1 MGRTRNHGHY
11 VCSTWGNNHFKTFD
25 GDIYQFP
32 GICEYN
38 FASDCQES
46 YKEFSVH
53 IQRALNSN
61 NHPEIQYILIT
72 IKDFTVYLRPK
83 LAVVDGRIVKTPY
96 YSSGV
101 LIESND
107 IYTKVYAKL
116 GLILIWNQE
125 DALMVELDS
134 KFNNHTCGLCGDYN
148 GVPIYNEFINGGASY
163 NSITYGNL
171 QKISKPNTKCEDP
184 DETRALPSCN
194 GHRNECERLLTSSA
208 FADCRLRLN
217 LEMYIQACMQDKC
230 ACNGNEDSFC
240 LCSTISEYS
249 RQCSHVGGRPG
260 EWRTQYFCPKT
271 CPDTMIYRES
281 SSPCMDTCSHLEI
294 SSLCEEHYMDG
305 CFCPEGTVYDDIT
318 EKGCI
323 RASQCHC
330 KLHGKEYSPGE
341 SITNECEECTCDSGR
356 WMCKDLPC
364 PGTCSVE
371 GGSHITTFDGKKYTF
386 HGDCYY
392 VLAKGTVN
400 DSHALL
406 AELSPCGSTDR
417 QTCLKTVVLLVDHK
431 KNVVVFRSDGSVLLN
446 EMTVN
451 VPHVSASFSVFKPS
465 SYYLVAQTSFGLQ
478 LQIQLFPVMQLFVT
492 VDQSVQ
498 GKLQGLCGNFNG
510 MEGDDFKTTS
520 GLVEATGSAFAN
532 TWKAQSTCIDQ
543 VEKLEDPC
551 SLSTESANYAE
562 HWCSLLKN
570 SEGPFARCHLIID
583 PSEYYKKCKYDTCLC
598 EDNEECLCAALS
610 SYSRACAFKG
620 IILGGWRKNVC
631 TSEVSACPG
640 NQIFLYNL
648 TMCHQT
654 CRSLADGEKHCLQ
667 DFPPMDG
674 CGCPYNTYLDNQ
686 NTCVPISKCPC
697 YYKGS
702 YLEPGEYVTKDGE
715 RCVCRN
721 AKVQCTSV
729 TIKMKST
736 TECSSSKMYFDCNAS
751 PKWTSQT
758 PLQLSCHTPRTDHF
772 QAECVSGCVC
782 PEGLFDDGKGGC
794 VEEKDCPCIHNNQWY
809 SPGQKIT
816 VDCNTCTCQKGLWSC
831 TEDVCYGTCMIYGSG
846 HYITFDGKFYDFDGS
861 CEYVATQDFCGDK
874 NSSGS
879 FSIITENVPCG
890 TTGVTCSKAI
900 KMFLGKTELKLENK
914 DYKEIQRD
922 IGDDVR
928 YWNRTVGL
936 YLVIEASN
944 GVMLIWDKKTTVFIK
959 LTPDYKGKVCGLC
972 GNFDDKSNND
982 FTTRSGL
989 QETNALKFGNSWKQS
1004 SVCPDITQ
1012 EIKPCDVKP
1021 HRKSWAEKECSI
1033 IRSEVFKI
1041 CHSKVD
1047 PIPFYEAC
1055 VHDACSCD
1063 SGGDCECFCSA
1074 VAAYAQECTKAQA
1087 CVFWR
1092 TPDICPIFC
1101 DYYNP
1106 RNECDWHYEP
1116 CGSNVTTCR
1125 MINNVSTNF
1134 SVPYLEG
1141 CYPRC
1146 PKDKPIYNEE
1156 TKECVP
1162 EDQCWCY
1169 INGTHVPPG
1178 SEIPTE
1184 ENCTKCVC
1192 GPSGSIQC
1200 TPIPG
1205 CPCVI
1210 NGTSYEV
1217 GEIVAQIQD
1226 GNICI
1231 TYVCAENGSIVV
1243 GSTYPCPTSTSPTT
1257 ISTSFPT
1264 STLTTTVI
1272 TTSPPV
1278 TTTPCFGL
1286 ICNWTQWFD
1295 VSKPE
1300 EDGGDYETYDA
1311 IRKEH
1316 GNKICEAPEDI
1327 ECRAKDNPDMS
1338 LEELGQKVECNVTYG
1353 LICKNEEQDATMWQL
1368 CYNYEIRV
1376 NCCEW
1381 SEISCETT
1389 STLSPTPTATSTTT
1403 STTVPITTIVRQSTA
1418 ITTMPIPTP
1427 TITSEF
1433 TPSVTT
1439 PVTSTSP
1446 APPSSTTRTVS
1457 PPPVSTT
1464 APTPT
1469 PSEPPSSTATTTTPP
1484 RSTTSS
1490 TLGTTTMVPGTP
1502 APTPTTASTSMP
1514 TPTYTTTSSP
1524 PDCDCIWTDWIDVSY
1539 PNSSDRNSGDYE
1551 TFENIL
1557 KNDSSWVCAK
1567 AENISCRA
1575 QQFPHI
1581 PIADL
1586 GQKVECSVNTGL
1598 ICNNSDQVIGGII
1611 PMPVCLNYEISVC
1624 CIPNI
1629 PQCITSTTTSTT
1641 TAPPSSTTR
1650 TVSPPPV
1657 STTAPTPTPSE
1668 PPSSTATTTTPPR
1681 STTSSTLGTTTM
1693 VPGTPAPTPTTASTS
1708 MPTPTYTTTSSPP
1721 DCDCIWTDWIDVS
1734 YPNSSD
1740 RNSGDYETFENI
1752 LKNDSS
1758 WVCAKAENISCRAQQ
1773 FPHIPI
1779 ADLGQ
1784 KVECSVNT
1792 GLICNNSDQVIGG
1805 IIPMPVCLNYEISV
1819 CCIPNIPQC
1828 ITSTTTSTTTAPPSS
1843 TTRTVSPPPV
1853 STTAPTPTPS
1863 EPPSSTA
1870 TTTTPP
1876 RSTTSSTLGTTTMVP
1891 GTPAPTPTT
1900 ASTSMP
1906 TPTYTT
1912 TSSPPDC
1919 DCIWTDWIDVSY
1931 PNSSDRN
1938 SGDYET
1944 FENILKND
1952 SSWVCAKA
1960 ENISCRAQ
1968 QFPHIPIADLGQKV
1982 ECSVNTG
1989 LICNNSDQ
1997 VIGGIIPMPVCLN
2010 YEISVCCIPNI
2021 PQCITSTTTSTTTA
2035 PPSSTTRTVSP
2046 PPVSTTAP
2054 TPTPSEPPSSTATT
2068 TTPPRST
2075 TSSTLGTTTMVPGTP
2090 APTPTTASTSM
2101 PTPTY
2106 TTTSSP
2112 PDCDCIWT
2120 DWIDVSYPNSSDRNS
2135 GDYETFENILKN
2147 DSSWVCAKAENISCR
2162 AQQFPH
2168 IPIADLGQKVEC
2180 SVNTGLICNNSDQ
2193 VIGGIIP
2200 MPVCLNYEISVC
2212 CIPNIP
2218 QCITSTTTSTTT
2230 APPSST
2236 TRTVSPPPVSTTA
2249 PTPTPSEPPSSTAT
2263 TTTPPR
2269 STTSST
2275 LGTTTMVPGTPA
2287 PTPTTASTSMPTP
2300 TYTTTSSPPDCDC
2313 IWTDWIDVSYPNSSD
2328 RNSGDYETF
2337 ENILKND
2344 SSWVCAKAENI
2355 SCRAQQFPHI
2365 PIADLGQKVECS
2377 VNTGLICN
2385 NSDQVIGGIIPMPV
2399 CLNYEISVCCIP
2411 NIPQCITSTTT
2422 STTTAPPSST
2432 TRTVSPPPVSTT
2444 APTPTP
2450 SEPPSSTATTT
2461 TPPRS
2466 TTSSTLGTTTMV
2478 PGTPAPTPTTASTS
2492 MPTPT
2497 YTTTSSPP
2505 DCDCIWTDWIDVS
2518 YPNSSDRNSG
2528 DYETFENIL
2537 KNDSSWVCAKAENIS
2552 CRAQQFP
2559 HIPIADLGQKVECS
2573 VNTGLICNNSDQ
2585 VIGGIIPMPVCL
2597 NYEISVCCIPNIP
2610 QCITSTTTS
2619 TTTAPPSSTTRTVSP
2634 PPVSTTAPTPTP
2646 SEPPSST
2653 ATTTTPP
2660 RSTTS
2665 STLGTTT
2672 MVPGTPAPTPTTAS
2686 TSMPT
2691 PTYTTTSSPP
2701 DCDCI
2706 WTDWIDV
2713 SYPNS
2718 SDRNSGDYETFEN
2731 ILKNDSSWVCA
2742 KAENISC
2749 RAQQF
2754 PHIPIADL
2762 GQKVECSVNTG
2773 LICNNSDQVIGGIIP
2788 MPVCLNYEISV
2799 CCIPNIPQCITSTT
2813 TSTTTAPPSSTT
2825 RTVSPPP
2832 VSTTAPT
2839 PTPSEPPSSTATTTT
2854 PPRSTTSSTLGTT
2867 TMVPGTPAPTPTTA
2881 STSMPTPTYTTTSSP
2896 PDCDCIW
2903 TDWIDVSYPNSSDR
2917 NSGDYET
2924 FENIL
2929 KNDSSW
2935 VCAKAENISCRAQQ
2949 FPHIPIADLGQK
2961 VECSVNTGLICNNS
2975 DQVIGGIIPMPVC
2988 LNYEI
2993 SVCCIPNIPQCITS
3007 TTTSTTTAPPSST
3020 TRTVSPPPV
3029 STTAPTPT
3037 PSEPPSSTATT
3048 TTPPRSTTSST
3059 LGTTTMVP
3067 GTPAPTPTTASTSMP
3082 TPTYTTTSSPPDCDC
3097 IWTDWIDVSY
3107 PNSSDR
3113 NSGDYETFENILKN
3127 DSSWVCAK
3135 AENISCRAQQ
3145 FPHIP
3150 IADLGQKVECSV
3162 NTGLICNNSDQ
3173 VIGGIIPMPVC
3184 LNYEISV
3191 CCIPNIPQC
3200 ITSTTTSTTTAPPSS
3215 TTRTVSPPPVST
3227 TAPTP
3232 TPSEPPSSTAT
3243 TTTPPRSTTSST
3255 LGTTTMVPGTPAP
3268 TPTTAT
3274 TFTPPTII
3282 TKTPLP
3288 PSSEAIKGTTPEP
3301 RTPISTTVTPSAT
3314 SQPTTRTTEI
3324 QSIVS
3329 TTGTTIQQSITSVST
3344 SPVTV
3349 STSGVTE
3356 TGSTTKTITSGPTP
3370 SGPTPHSTTTVMET
3384 SSHKTSTTGTGT
3396 PPTGPPSSTTS
3407 TTTSG
3412 PSSPMS
3418 TASTTVSPPPVS
3430 TSPVTVST
3438 SGVTET
3444 GSTTK
3449 TTTSGPTPS
3458 GPTPHSTTTV
3468 METSS
3473 HETSTTGTGTPP
3485 TGLPSSTTST
3495 TTSGPSSPVS
3505 TASTTVSPPPVST
3518 SPVTVSTSGVTETGS
3533 TTKTTTSGPTPSGP
3547 TPHSTTTV
3555 METSSHETSTTGTGT
3570 PPTGPPSS
3578 TTSTTTSGPSSPVS
3592 TASTTVSP
3600 PPVST
3605 SPVTVSTS
3613 GVTETGSTTKT
3624 TTSGPTPHS
3633 TTTVMETSSH
3643 ETSTTGTGTPPT
3655 GPPSSTTST
3664 TTSGPSS
3671 PVSTA
3676 STTVSPP
3683 PVSTSPV
3690 TVSTSGVTETG
3701 STTKTTTSGPTPSGP
3716 TPHSTTTVMETSSHE
3731 TSTTGTGTPPTGPPS
3746 STTSTTTSG
3755 PSSPMS
3761 TASTTVSPPPVSTSP
3776 VTVSTSGVTETGST
3790 TKTTTSGPTPHSTTT
3805 VMETSSHETSTTGT
3819 GTPPTGPPSSTTST
3833 TTSGPSSPVSTAS
3846 TTVSPPPVSTSPV
3859 TVSMSGVTETGST
3872 TKTTT
3877 SGPTPSGPTPHST
3890 TTVMETSSH
3899 ETSTTGTGTPP
3910 TGPPSSTTSTTTSGP
3925 SSPVSTASTTVSPP
3939 PVSTSPV
3946 TVSTSGVTETG
3957 STTISGPTSSGPT
3970 PHSTMTVTE
3979 TGSPMTTTA
3988 THTTPTRSTAITTTM
4003 TSGPSSVESAAITT
4017 VSLPSVSTSIMPV
4030 TTSGTTPTES
4040 FTTTLGTT
4048 SRNFTTIT
4056 ATTTTSTSEFFSPG
4070 STSTSGPTATSSSV
4084 TITGSSTYST
4094 VTPLSASSSTTTPPP
4109 TTPGRNCS
4117 VFPNESYAPGESW
4130 WICDCIKAICI
4141 EDNIIQVVPV
4151 ICNPPPKPTCAN
4163 GLSPVQVIDEDGCCW
4178 HWECDCYCT
4187 GWGDPHYMTF
4197 DGLYYSYQGNCTY
4210 VLVEEIYKKVDNF
4223 GVYIDNY
4230 HCDTRDVVS
4239 CPRTL
4244 IVRHET
4250 QEVRMA
4256 TVKPNTLQV
4265 EVTVNKQAVA
4275 LPYKKFGLSIYESGI
4290 NRVVEI
4296 PELKMNVT
4304 YNGLSFSI
4312 RMPYSLFGNN
4322 THGQCGTCN
4331 NNTADDCMLPNGN
4344 IAENCETM
4352 ADHWQVVDPS
4362 KPQCSPGLIPTKA
4375 PSTTPTQPCKE
4386 SSICE
4391 LLLGSL
4397 FEPCHGFVQP
4407 EKYYAACVFDSCVL
4421 PNLDLECS
4429 SLQTYAATCADQ
4441 SVCIDWR
4448 SHTNGVCSYKCPSD
4462 KEYRAC
4468 GPIKEITCKSS
4479 QQNETSTKQVE
4490 GCFCP
4495 NGTMLYDSGVDVCV
4509 KTCGCVGM
4517 DKIPREFGEKFTVD
4531 CQDCICLEGGNGIV
4545 CEPHECAKQ
4554 NKTSCDGEG
4563 FYEVNEV
4570 NSEDSCCPIVTCK
4583 CNTSLC
4589 TSKAPKCT
4597 LGFEVHSHI
4606 PRGQC
4611 CPVYQCVPKRVCV
4624 HQNAEFLPNSSVFVD
4639 KCQNCFCTN
4648 EVNISTQLNIISC
4661 EHIPCN
4667 TYCEPGY
4674 ERQPVKGECCG
4685 RCVQT
4690 KCVIHTS
4697 DNSDLILS
4705 PGEFKNDPYNN
4716 CTIYSCVNIHNQ
4728 LISSTSEITCPAF
4741 NEESCKPG
4749 TITFLPNGCCRT
4761 CAPLDSPT
4769 PCSVR
4774 QRKDFIVYKGCHS
4787 VDRVVMTECEGTCG
4801 TSSLYS
4807 AEANSMDHSCSCC
4820 RESRTTVRE
4829 VELKCPTGH
4838 SVSHKYIYVESCSCQ
4853 DTECSSSQSSELQ
4866 STEEND
4872 KASTLNRIKRAISL
4886 TAK

>member
-3533 TTKTTTSGPTPSGP
+3533 TTKTTTSGPTP
-3547 TPHSTTTV
+3547 
-3555 METSSHETSTTGTGT
+3555 
-3570 PPTGPPSS
+3570 
-3578 TTSTTTSGPSSPVS
+3578 
-3592 TASTTVSP
+3592 
-3600 PPVST
+3600 
-3605 SPVTVSTS
+3605 
-3613 GVTETGSTTKT
+3613 
-3624 TTSGPTPHS
+3624 
-3633 TTTVMETSSH
+3633 
-3643 ETSTTGTGTPPT
+3643 
-3655 GPPSSTTST
+3655 
-3664 TTSGPSS
+3664 
-3671 PVSTA
+3671 
-3676 STTVSPP
+3676 
-3683 PVSTSPV
+3683 
-3690 TVSTSGVTETG
+3690 
-3701 STTKTTTSGPTPSGP
+3701 
-3716 TPHSTTTVMETSSHE
+3716 HSTTTVMETSSHE

>member
-72 IKDFTVYLRPK
+72 MKDFTVYLRPK

-96 YSSGV
+96 YSSGL

-148 GVPIYNEFINGGASY
+148 GVPIYNEFINGVASY

-171 QKISKPNTKCEDP
+171 QKISRPNTKCEDP
-184 DETRALPSCN
+184 DETQALPSCN
-194 GHRNECERLLTSSA
+194 EHRNECERLLTSSA

-217 LEMYIQACMQDKC
+217 LELYIQACMQDKC

-249 RQCSHVGGRPG
+249 RQCSHAGGRPG

-323 RASQCHC
+323 LASQCHC

-356 WMCKDLPC
+356 WTCKDLPC

-417 QTCLKTVVLLVDHK
+417 QTCLKTVVLLADHK

-532 TWKAQSTCIDQ
+532 TWKAQSTCTDQ

-631 TSEVSACPG
+631 TSEMSACPG

-648 TMCHQT
+648 TMCQQT
-654 CRSLADGEKHCLQ
+654 CRSLAGGEKHCLQ

-686 NTCVPISKCPC
+686 DTCVPISKCPC

-729 TIKMKST
+729 TIKMKNT
-736 TECSSSKMYFDCNAS
+736 TECSSNKMYFDCNAS

-809 SPGQKIT
+809 SPGQKIA
-816 VDCNTCTCQKGLWSC
+816 VDCNTCTCQKGLWTC

-861 CEYVATQDFCGDK
+861 CDYVATQDFCGDK

-1004 SVCPDITQ
+1004 SMCPDITQ

-1146 PKDKPIYNEE
+1146 PKDKPVYNEE

-1231 TYVCAENGSIVV
+1231 TYICAENGSIVV

-1257 ISTSFPT
+1257 VSTSFPT
-1264 STLTTTVI
+1264 STLTTTVV

-1403 STTVPITTIVRQSTA
+1403 STTVPITTTVRQSTA
-1418 ITTMPIPTP
+1418 VTTMPIPTP
-1427 TITSEF
+1427 TITSKF
-1433 TPSVTT
+1433 TSSVTT

-1469 PSEPPSSTATTTTPP
+1469 PSEPPSSTATTTMPP

-1490 TLGTTTMVPGTP
+1490 TLGTTTMVSGTP
-1502 APTPTTASTSMP
+1502 APTPTTATTSMP

-1575 QQFPHI
+1575 EKFPHI

-1668 PPSSTATTTTPPR
+1668 PPSSTATTTMPPR

-1693 VPGTPAPTPTTASTS
+1693 VSGTPAPTPTTATTS

-1758 WVCAKAENISCRAQQ
+1758 WVCAKAENISCRAEK

-1870 TTTTPP
+1870 TTTMPP
-1876 RSTTSSTLGTTTMVP
+1876 RSTTSSTLGTTTMVS

-1900 ASTSMP
+1900 ATTSMP

-1912 TSSPPDC
+1912 TSSPP
-1919 DCIWTDWIDVSY
+1919 
-1931 PNSSDRN
+1931 
-1938 SGDYET
+1938 E
-1944 FENILKND
+1944 
-1952 SSWVCAKA
+1952 
-1960 ENISCRAQ
+1960 
-1968 QFPHIPIADLGQKV
+1968 
-1982 ECSVNTG
+1982 
-1989 LICNNSDQ
+1989 
-1997 VIGGIIPMPVCLN
+1997 
-2010 YEISVCCIPNI
+2010 
-2021 PQCITSTTTSTTTA
+2021 
-2035 PPSSTTRTVSP
+2035 
-2046 PPVSTTAP
+2046 
-2054 TPTPSEPPSSTATT
+2054 
-2068 TTPPRST
+2068 
-2075 TSSTLGTTTMVPGTP
+2075 
-2090 APTPTTASTSM
+2090 
-2101 PTPTY
+2101 
-2106 TTTSSP
+2106 
-2112 PDCDCIWT
+2112 
-2120 DWIDVSYPNSSDRNS
+2120 
-2135 GDYETFENILKN
+2135 
-2147 DSSWVCAKAENISCR
+2147 
-2162 AQQFPH
+2162 
-2168 IPIADLGQKVEC
+2168 
-2180 SVNTGLICNNSDQ
+2180 
-2193 VIGGIIP
+2193 
-2200 MPVCLNYEISVC
+2200 
-2212 CIPNIP
+2212 
-2218 QCITSTTTSTTT
+2218 
-2230 APPSST
+2230 
-2236 TRTVSPPPVSTTA
+2236 
-2249 PTPTPSEPPSSTAT
+2249 
-2263 TTTPPR
+2263 
-2269 STTSST
+2269 
-2275 LGTTTMVPGTPA
+2275 
-2287 PTPTTASTSMPTP
+2287 
-2300 TYTTTSSPPDCDC
+2300 
-2313 IWTDWIDVSYPNSSD
+2313 
-2328 RNSGDYETF
+2328 
-2337 ENILKND
+2337 
-2344 SSWVCAKAENI
+2344 
-2355 SCRAQQFPHI
+2355 
-2365 PIADLGQKVECS
+2365 
-2377 VNTGLICN
+2377 
-2385 NSDQVIGGIIPMPV
+2385 
-2399 CLNYEISVCCIP
+2399 
-2411 NIPQCITSTTT
+2411 
-2422 STTTAPPSST
+2422 
-2432 TRTVSPPPVSTT
+2432 
-2444 APTPTP
+2444 
-2450 SEPPSSTATTT
+2450 
-2461 TPPRS
+2461 
-2466 TTSSTLGTTTMV
+2466 
-2478 PGTPAPTPTTASTS
+2478 
-2492 MPTPT
+2492 
-2497 YTTTSSPP
+2497 
-2505 DCDCIWTDWIDVS
+2505 
-2518 YPNSSDRNSG
+2518 
-2528 DYETFENIL
+2528 
-2537 KNDSSWVCAKAENIS
+2537 
-2552 CRAQQFP
+2552 
-2559 HIPIADLGQKVECS
+2559 
-2573 VNTGLICNNSDQ
+2573 
-2585 VIGGIIPMPVCL
+2585 
-2597 NYEISVCCIPNIP
+2597 
-2610 QCITSTTTS
+2610 
-2619 TTTAPPSSTTRTVSP
+2619 
-2634 PPVSTTAPTPTP
+2634 
-2646 SEPPSST
+2646 
-2653 ATTTTPP
+2653 
-2660 RSTTS
+2660 
-2665 STLGTTT
+2665 
-2672 MVPGTPAPTPTTAS
+2672 
-2686 TSMPT
+2686 
-2691 PTYTTTSSPP
+2691 
-2701 DCDCI
+2701 
-2706 WTDWIDV
+2706 
-2713 SYPNS
+2713 
-2718 SDRNSGDYETFEN
+2718 
-2731 ILKNDSSWVCA
+2731 
-2742 KAENISC
+2742 
-2749 RAQQF
+2749 
-2754 PHIPIADL
+2754 
-2762 GQKVECSVNTG
+2762 
-2773 LICNNSDQVIGGIIP
+2773 
-2788 MPVCLNYEISV
+2788 
-2799 CCIPNIPQCITSTT
+2799 
-2813 TSTTTAPPSSTT
+2813 
-2825 RTVSPPP
+2825 
-2832 VSTTAPT
+2832 
-2839 PTPSEPPSSTATTTT
+2839 
-2854 PPRSTTSSTLGTT
+2854 
-2867 TMVPGTPAPTPTTA
+2867 
-2881 STSMPTPTYTTTSSP
+2881 
-2896 PDCDCIW
+2896 
-2903 TDWIDVSYPNSSDR
+2903 
-2917 NSGDYET
+2917 
-2924 FENIL
+2924 
-2929 KNDSSW
+2929 
-2935 VCAKAENISCRAQQ
+2935 
-2949 FPHIPIADLGQK
+2949 
-2961 VECSVNTGLICNNS
+2961 
-2975 DQVIGGIIPMPVC
+2975 
-2988 LNYEI
+2988 
-2993 SVCCIPNIPQCITS
+2993 
-3007 TTTSTTTAPPSST
+3007 
-3020 TRTVSPPPV
+3020 
-3029 STTAPTPT
+3029 
-3037 PSEPPSSTATT
+3037 
-3048 TTPPRSTTSST
+3048 
-3059 LGTTTMVP
+3059 
-3067 GTPAPTPTTASTSMP
+3067 
-3082 TPTYTTTSSPPDCDC
+3082 
-3097 IWTDWIDVSY
+3097 
-3107 PNSSDR
+3107 
-3113 NSGDYETFENILKN
+3113 
-3127 DSSWVCAK
+3127 
-3135 AENISCRAQQ
+3135 
-3145 FPHIP
+3145 
-3150 IADLGQKVECSV
+3150 
-3162 NTGLICNNSDQ
+3162 
-3173 VIGGIIPMPVC
+3173 
-3184 LNYEISV
+3184 
-3191 CCIPNIPQC
+3191 
-3200 ITSTTTSTTTAPPSS
+3200 
-3215 TTRTVSPPPVST
+3215 
-3227 TAPTP
+3227 
-3232 TPSEPPSSTAT
+3232 
-3243 TTTPPRSTTSST
+3243 
-3255 LGTTTMVPGTPAP
+3255 
-3268 TPTTAT
+3268 
-3274 TFTPPTII
+3274 
-3282 TKTPLP
+3282 
-3288 PSSEAIKGTTPEP
+3288 GTTPESG
-3301 RTPISTTVTPSAT
+3301 TLISTTVTPSAT
-3314 SQPTTRTTEI
+3314 PQPTTRTTEI
-3324 QSIVS
+3324 QSTVS
-3329 TTGTTIQQSITSVST
+3329 TTGTTIQQSKTSVST

-3356 TGSTTKTITSGPTP
+3356 TGPTTKTTT

-3384 SSHKTSTTGTGT
+3384 SSHETSTTGTGSPPT
-3396 PPTGPPSSTTS
+3396 GPPSSTTSTTTSGPSSPMSTASTTVSPPPVSTSPVTVSTSGVTETGPTTKTTTSGPTPHSTTTVMETSSHETSTTGTGSPPTGPPSSTTSTTTSGPSSPMSTASTTVSPPPVSTSPVTVSTSGVTETGPTTKTTTSGPTPHSTTTVMETSSHETSTTGTGSPPTGPPSSTTSTTTSGPSSPMSTASTTVSPPPVSTSPVTVSTSGVTETGPTTKTTTSGPTPHSTTTVMETSSHETSTTGTGSPPTGPPSSTTSTTTSGPSSPMSTASTTVSPPPVSTSPVTVSTSGVTETGPTTKTTTSGPTPHSTTTVMETSSHETSTTGTGSPPTGPPSSTTSTTTSGPSSPMSTASTTVSPPPVSTSPVTVSTSGVTETGPTTKTTTSGPTPHSTTTVMETSSHETSTTGTGSPPTGPPSSTTSTTTSGPSSPMSTASTTVSPPPVSTSPVTVSTSGVTETGPTTKTTTSGPTPHSTTTVMETSSHETSTTGTGSPPTGPPSSTTSTTTSGPSSPMSTASTTVSPPPVSTSPVTVSTSGVTETGPTTKTTTSGPTPHSTTTVMETSSHETSTTGTGSPPTGPPSSTTSTTTSGPSSPMSTASTTVSPPPVSTSPVTVSTSGVTETGPTTKTTTSGPTPHSTTTVMETSSHETSTTGTGSPPTGPPSSTTSTTTSGPSSPMSTASTTVSPPPVSTSPVTVSTSGVTETGPTTKTTTSGPTPHSTTTVMETSSHETSTTGTGSPPTGPPSSTTSTTTSGPSSPMSTASTTVSPPPVSTSPVTVSTSGVTETGPTTKTTTSGPTPHSTTTVMETSSHETSTTGTGSPPTGPPSSTTSTTTSGPSSPMSTASTTVSPPPVSTSPVTVSTSGVTETGPTTKTTTSGPTPHSTTTVMETSSHETSTTGTGSPPTGPPSSTTSTTTSGPSSPMSTASTTVSPPPVSTSPVTVSTSGVTETGPTTKTTTSGPTPHSTTTVMETSSHETSTTGTGSPPTGPPSSTTS

-3444 GSTTK
+3444 GSTA
-3449 TTTSGPTPS
+3449 TSGPTLS
-3458 GPTPHSTTTV
+3458 GPTSHSTTTV
-3468 METSS
+3468 
-3473 HETSTTGTGTPP
+3473 
-3485 TGLPSSTTST
+3485 
-3495 TTSGPSSPVS
+3495 
-3505 TASTTVSPPPVST
+3505 TV
-3518 SPVTVSTSGVTETGS
+3518 TGS
-3533 TTKTTTSGPTPSGP
+3533 TMP
-3547 TPHSTTTV
+3547 
-3555 METSSHETSTTGTGT
+3555 
-3570 PPTGPPSS
+3570 
-3578 TTSTTTSGPSSPVS
+3578 
-3592 TASTTVSP
+3592 
-3600 PPVST
+3600 
-3605 SPVTVSTS
+3605 
-3613 GVTETGSTTKT
+3613 
-3624 TTSGPTPHS
+3624 
-3633 TTTVMETSSH
+3633 
-3643 ETSTTGTGTPPT
+3643 
-3655 GPPSSTTST
+3655 
-3664 TTSGPSS
+3664 
-3671 PVSTA
+3671 
-3676 STTVSPP
+3676 
-3683 PVSTSPV
+3683 
-3690 TVSTSGVTETG
+3690 
-3701 STTKTTTSGPTPSGP
+3701 
-3716 TPHSTTTVMETSSHE
+3716 
-3731 TSTTGTGTPPTGPPS
+3731 
-3746 STTSTTTSG
+3746 
-3755 PSSPMS
+3755 
-3761 TASTTVSPPPVSTSP
+3761 
-3776 VTVSTSGVTETGST
+3776 
-3790 TKTTTSGPTPHSTTT
+3790 
-3805 VMETSSHETSTTGT
+3805 
-3819 GTPPTGPPSSTTST
+3819 
-3833 TTSGPSSPVSTAS
+3833 
-3846 TTVSPPPVSTSPV
+3846 
-3859 TVSMSGVTETGST
+3859 
-3872 TKTTT
+3872 
-3877 SGPTPSGPTPHST
+3877 
-3890 TTVMETSSH
+3890 
-3899 ETSTTGTGTPP
+3899 
-3910 TGPPSSTTSTTTSGP
+3910 
-3925 SSPVSTASTTVSPP
+3925 
-3939 PVSTSPV
+3939 
-3946 TVSTSGVTETG
+3946 
-3957 STTISGPTSSGPT
+3957 
-3970 PHSTMTVTE
+3970 
-3979 TGSPMTTTA
+3979 TTA
-3988 THTTPTRSTAITTTM
+3988 TRTTPTRSTVITTTM
-4003 TSGPSSVESAAITT
+4003 TSGRSSIESTAITT
-4017 VSLPSVSTSIMPV
+4017 LSPPSVSTSIMPV

-4040 FTTTLGTT
+4040 FTTTSGTT

-4056 ATTTTSTSEFFSPG
+4056 ATTTTSSSEYFPPG

-4094 VTPLSASSSTTTPPP
+4094 VTPLSASSSTTSPPP

-4210 VLVEEIYKKVDNF
+4210 VLVEEIHKKVDNF

-4375 PSTTPTQPCKE
+4375 PSTTPRQPCKE

-4509 KTCGCVGM
+4509 KTCGCVGV
-4517 DKIPREFGEKFTVD
+4517 DKIPREFGEKFTID
-4531 CQDCICLEGGNGIV
+4531 CQDCICVEGGNGIV
-4545 CEPHECAKQ
+4545 CEPHECAEQ

-4606 PRGQC
+4606 PSGQC

-4648 EVNISTQLNIISC
+4648 EVNISTQLNIILC

-4674 ERQPVKGECCG
+4674 ESQPVKGECCG

-4697 DNSDLILS
+4697 HNSDLILS

-4774 QRKDFIVYKGCHS
+4774 QRKDFIVYKGCRS

-4872 KASTLNRIKRAISL
+4872 KASILNRIKRAISL

>member
-72 IKDFTVYLRPK
+72 MKDFTVYLRPK

-96 YSSGV
+96 YSSGL

-148 GVPIYNEFINGGASY
+148 GVPIYNEFINGVASY

-171 QKISKPNTKCEDP
+171 QKISRPNTKCEDP
-184 DETRALPSCN
+184 DETQALPSCN
-194 GHRNECERLLTSSA
+194 EHRNECERLLTSSA

-217 LEMYIQACMQDKC
+217 LELYIQACMQDKC

-249 RQCSHVGGRPG
+249 RQCSHAGGRPG

-323 RASQCHC
+323 LASQCHC

-356 WMCKDLPC
+356 WTCKDLPC

-417 QTCLKTVVLLVDHK
+417 QTCLKTVVLLADHK

-532 TWKAQSTCIDQ
+532 TWKAQSTCTDQ

-631 TSEVSACPG
+631 TSEMSACPG

-648 TMCHQT
+648 TMCQQT
-654 CRSLADGEKHCLQ
+654 CRSLAGGEKHCLQ

-686 NTCVPISKCPC
+686 DTCVPISKCPC

-729 TIKMKST
+729 TIKMKNT
-736 TECSSSKMYFDCNAS
+736 TECSSNKMYFDCNAS

-809 SPGQKIT
+809 SPGQKIA
-816 VDCNTCTCQKGLWSC
+816 VDCNTCTCQKGLWTC

-861 CEYVATQDFCGDK
+861 CDYVATQDFCGDK

-1004 SVCPDITQ
+1004 SMCPDITQ

-1146 PKDKPIYNEE
+1146 PKDKPVYNEE

-1231 TYVCAENGSIVV
+1231 TYICAENGSIVV

-1257 ISTSFPT
+1257 VSTSFPT
-1264 STLTTTVI
+1264 STLTTTVV

-1403 STTVPITTIVRQSTA
+1403 STTVPITTTVRQSTA
-1418 ITTMPIPTP
+1418 VTTMPIPTP
-1427 TITSEF
+1427 TITSKF
-1433 TPSVTT
+1433 TSSVTT

-1469 PSEPPSSTATTTTPP
+1469 PSEPPSSTATTTMPP

-1490 TLGTTTMVPGTP
+1490 TLGTTTMVSGTP
-1502 APTPTTASTSMP
+1502 APTPTTATTSMP

-1575 QQFPHI
+1575 EKFPHI

-1668 PPSSTATTTTPPR
+1668 PPSSTATTTMPPR

-1693 VPGTPAPTPTTASTS
+1693 VSGTPAPTPTTATTS

-1758 WVCAKAENISCRAQQ
+1758 WVCAKAENISCRAEK

-1870 TTTTPP
+1870 TTTMPP
-1876 RSTTSSTLGTTTMVP
+1876 RSTTSSTLGTTTMVS

-1900 ASTSMP
+1900 ATTSMP

-1960 ENISCRAQ
+1960 ENISCRAEK
-1968 QFPHIPIADLGQKV
+1968 FPHIPIADLGQKV

-2068 TTPPRST
+2068 TMPPRST
-2075 TSSTLGTTTMVPGTP
+2075 TSSTLGTTTMVSGTP
-2090 APTPTTASTSM
+2090 APTPTTATTSM

-2112 PDCDCIWT
+2112 P
-2120 DWIDVSYPNSSDRNS
+2120 
-2135 GDYETFENILKN
+2135 E
-2147 DSSWVCAKAENISCR
+2147 
-2162 AQQFPH
+2162 
-2168 IPIADLGQKVEC
+2168 
-2180 SVNTGLICNNSDQ
+2180 
-2193 VIGGIIP
+2193 
-2200 MPVCLNYEISVC
+2200 
-2212 CIPNIP
+2212 
-2218 QCITSTTTSTTT
+2218 
-2230 APPSST
+2230 
-2236 TRTVSPPPVSTTA
+2236 
-2249 PTPTPSEPPSSTAT
+2249 
-2263 TTTPPR
+2263 
-2269 STTSST
+2269 
-2275 LGTTTMVPGTPA
+2275 
-2287 PTPTTASTSMPTP
+2287 
-2300 TYTTTSSPPDCDC
+2300 
-2313 IWTDWIDVSYPNSSD
+2313 
-2328 RNSGDYETF
+2328 
-2337 ENILKND
+2337 
-2344 SSWVCAKAENI
+2344 
-2355 SCRAQQFPHI
+2355 
-2365 PIADLGQKVECS
+2365 
-2377 VNTGLICN
+2377 
-2385 NSDQVIGGIIPMPV
+2385 
-2399 CLNYEISVCCIP
+2399 
-2411 NIPQCITSTTT
+2411 
-2422 STTTAPPSST
+2422 
-2432 TRTVSPPPVSTT
+2432 
-2444 APTPTP
+2444 
-2450 SEPPSSTATTT
+2450 
-2461 TPPRS
+2461 
-2466 TTSSTLGTTTMV
+2466 
-2478 PGTPAPTPTTASTS
+2478 
-2492 MPTPT
+2492 
-2497 YTTTSSPP
+2497 
-2505 DCDCIWTDWIDVS
+2505 
-2518 YPNSSDRNSG
+2518 
-2528 DYETFENIL
+2528 
-2537 KNDSSWVCAKAENIS
+2537 
-2552 CRAQQFP
+2552 
-2559 HIPIADLGQKVECS
+2559 
-2573 VNTGLICNNSDQ
+2573 
-2585 VIGGIIPMPVCL
+2585 
-2597 NYEISVCCIPNIP
+2597 
-2610 QCITSTTTS
+2610 
-2619 TTTAPPSSTTRTVSP
+2619 
-2634 PPVSTTAPTPTP
+2634 
-2646 SEPPSST
+2646 
-2653 ATTTTPP
+2653 
-2660 RSTTS
+2660 
-2665 STLGTTT
+2665 
-2672 MVPGTPAPTPTTAS
+2672 
-2686 TSMPT
+2686 
-2691 PTYTTTSSPP
+2691 
-2701 DCDCI
+2701 
-2706 WTDWIDV
+2706 
-2713 SYPNS
+2713 
-2718 SDRNSGDYETFEN
+2718 
-2731 ILKNDSSWVCA
+2731 
-2742 KAENISC
+2742 
-2749 RAQQF
+2749 
-2754 PHIPIADL
+2754 
-2762 GQKVECSVNTG
+2762 
-2773 LICNNSDQVIGGIIP
+2773 
-2788 MPVCLNYEISV
+2788 
-2799 CCIPNIPQCITSTT
+2799 
-2813 TSTTTAPPSSTT
+2813 
-2825 RTVSPPP
+2825 
-2832 VSTTAPT
+2832 
-2839 PTPSEPPSSTATTTT
+2839 
-2854 PPRSTTSSTLGTT
+2854 
-2867 TMVPGTPAPTPTTA
+2867 
-2881 STSMPTPTYTTTSSP
+2881 
-2896 PDCDCIW
+2896 
-2903 TDWIDVSYPNSSDR
+2903 
-2917 NSGDYET
+2917 
-2924 FENIL
+2924 
-2929 KNDSSW
+2929 
-2935 VCAKAENISCRAQQ
+2935 
-2949 FPHIPIADLGQK
+2949 
-2961 VECSVNTGLICNNS
+2961 
-2975 DQVIGGIIPMPVC
+2975 
-2988 LNYEI
+2988 
-2993 SVCCIPNIPQCITS
+2993 
-3007 TTTSTTTAPPSST
+3007 
-3020 TRTVSPPPV
+3020 
-3029 STTAPTPT
+3029 
-3037 PSEPPSSTATT
+3037 
-3048 TTPPRSTTSST
+3048 
-3059 LGTTTMVP
+3059 
-3067 GTPAPTPTTASTSMP
+3067 
-3082 TPTYTTTSSPPDCDC
+3082 
-3097 IWTDWIDVSY
+3097 
-3107 PNSSDR
+3107 
-3113 NSGDYETFENILKN
+3113 
-3127 DSSWVCAK
+3127 
-3135 AENISCRAQQ
+3135 
-3145 FPHIP
+3145 
-3150 IADLGQKVECSV
+3150 
-3162 NTGLICNNSDQ
+3162 
-3173 VIGGIIPMPVC
+3173 
-3184 LNYEISV
+3184 
-3191 CCIPNIPQC
+3191 
-3200 ITSTTTSTTTAPPSS
+3200 
-3215 TTRTVSPPPVST
+3215 
-3227 TAPTP
+3227 
-3232 TPSEPPSSTAT
+3232 
-3243 TTTPPRSTTSST
+3243 
-3255 LGTTTMVPGTPAP
+3255 
-3268 TPTTAT
+3268 
-3274 TFTPPTII
+3274 
-3282 TKTPLP
+3282 
-3288 PSSEAIKGTTPEP
+3288 GTTPESG
-3301 RTPISTTVTPSAT
+3301 TLISTTVTPSAT
-3314 SQPTTRTTEI
+3314 PQPTTRTTEI
-3324 QSIVS
+3324 QSTVS
-3329 TTGTTIQQSITSVST
+3329 TTGTTIQQSKTSVST

-3356 TGSTTKTITSGPTP
+3356 TGPTTKTTT

-3384 SSHKTSTTGTGT
+3384 SSHETSTTGTGSPPT
-3396 PPTGPPSSTTS
+3396 GPPSSTTSTTTSGPSSPMSTASTTVSPPPVSTSPVTVSTSGVTETGPTTKTTTSGPTPHSTTTVMETSSHETSTTGTGSPPTGPPSSTTSTTTSGPSSPMSTASTTVSPPPVSTSPVTVSTSGVTETGPTTKTTTSGPTPHSTTTVMETSSHETSTTGTGSPPTGPPSSTTSTTTSGPSSPMSTASTTVSPPPVSTSPVTVSTSGVTETGPTTKTTTSGPTPHSTTTVMETSSHETSTTGTGSPPTGPPSSTTSTTTSGPSSPMSTASTTVSPPPVSTSPVTVSTSGVTETGPTTKTTTSGPTPHSTTTVMETSSHETSTTGTGSPPTGPPSSTTSTTTSGPSSPMSTASTTVSPPPVSTSPVTVSTSGVTETGPTTKTTTSGPTPHSTTTVMETSSHETSTTGTGSPPTGPPSSTTSTTTSGPSSPMSTASTTVSPPPVSTSPVTVSTSGVTETGPTTKTTTSGPTPHSTTTVMETSSHETSTTGTGSPPTGPPSSTTSTTTSGPSSPMSTASTTVSPPPVSTSPVTVSTSGVTETGPTTKTTTSGPTPHSTTTVMETSSHETSTTGTGSPPTGPPSSTTSTTTSGPSSPMSTASTTVSPPPVSTSPVTVSTSGVTETGPTTKTTTSGPTPHSTTTVMETSSHETSTTGTGSPPTGPPSSTTSTTTSGPSSPMSTASTTVSPPPVSTSPVTVSTSGVTETGPTTKTTTSGPTPHSTTTVMETSSHETSTTGTGSPPTGPPSSTTSTTTSGPSSPMSTASTTVSPPPVSTSPVTVSTSGVTETGPTTKTTTSGPTPHSTTTVMETSSHETSTTGTGSPPTGPPSSTTSTTTSGPSSPMSTASTTVSPPPVSTSPVTVSTSGVTETGPTTKTTTSGPTPHSTTTVMETSSHETSTTGTGSPPTGPPSSTTSTTTSGPSSPMSTASTTVSPPPVSTSPVTVSTSGVTETGPTTKTTTSGPTPHSTTTVMETSSHETSTTGTGSPPTGPPSSTTS

-3444 GSTTK
+3444 GSTA
-3449 TTTSGPTPS
+3449 TSGPTLS
-3458 GPTPHSTTTV
+3458 GPTSHSTTTV
-3468 METSS
+3468 
-3473 HETSTTGTGTPP
+3473 
-3485 TGLPSSTTST
+3485 
-3495 TTSGPSSPVS
+3495 
-3505 TASTTVSPPPVST
+3505 TV
-3518 SPVTVSTSGVTETGS
+3518 TGS
-3533 TTKTTTSGPTPSGP
+3533 TMP
-3547 TPHSTTTV
+3547 
-3555 METSSHETSTTGTGT
+3555 
-3570 PPTGPPSS
+3570 
-3578 TTSTTTSGPSSPVS
+3578 
-3592 TASTTVSP
+3592 
-3600 PPVST
+3600 
-3605 SPVTVSTS
+3605 
-3613 GVTETGSTTKT
+3613 
-3624 TTSGPTPHS
+3624 
-3633 TTTVMETSSH
+3633 
-3643 ETSTTGTGTPPT
+3643 
-3655 GPPSSTTST
+3655 
-3664 TTSGPSS
+3664 
-3671 PVSTA
+3671 
-3676 STTVSPP
+3676 
-3683 PVSTSPV
+3683 
-3690 TVSTSGVTETG
+3690 
-3701 STTKTTTSGPTPSGP
+3701 
-3716 TPHSTTTVMETSSHE
+3716 
-3731 TSTTGTGTPPTGPPS
+3731 
-3746 STTSTTTSG
+3746 
-3755 PSSPMS
+3755 
-3761 TASTTVSPPPVSTSP
+3761 
-3776 VTVSTSGVTETGST
+3776 
-3790 TKTTTSGPTPHSTTT
+3790 
-3805 VMETSSHETSTTGT
+3805 
-3819 GTPPTGPPSSTTST
+3819 
-3833 TTSGPSSPVSTAS
+3833 
-3846 TTVSPPPVSTSPV
+3846 
-3859 TVSMSGVTETGST
+3859 
-3872 TKTTT
+3872 
-3877 SGPTPSGPTPHST
+3877 
-3890 TTVMETSSH
+3890 
-3899 ETSTTGTGTPP
+3899 
-3910 TGPPSSTTSTTTSGP
+3910 
-3925 SSPVSTASTTVSPP
+3925 
-3939 PVSTSPV
+3939 
-3946 TVSTSGVTETG
+3946 
-3957 STTISGPTSSGPT
+3957 
-3970 PHSTMTVTE
+3970 
-3979 TGSPMTTTA
+3979 TTA
-3988 THTTPTRSTAITTTM
+3988 TRTTPTRSTVITTTM
-4003 TSGPSSVESAAITT
+4003 TSGRSSIESTAITT
-4017 VSLPSVSTSIMPV
+4017 LSPPSVSTSIMPV

-4040 FTTTLGTT
+4040 FTTTSGTT

-4056 ATTTTSTSEFFSPG
+4056 ATTTTSSSEYFPPG

-4094 VTPLSASSSTTTPPP
+4094 VTPLSASSSTTSPPP

-4210 VLVEEIYKKVDNF
+4210 VLVEEIHKKVDNF

-4375 PSTTPTQPCKE
+4375 PSTTPRQPCKE

-4509 KTCGCVGM
+4509 KTCGCVGV
-4517 DKIPREFGEKFTVD
+4517 DKIPREFGEKFTID
-4531 CQDCICLEGGNGIV
+4531 CQDCICVEGGNGIV
-4545 CEPHECAKQ
+4545 CEPHECAEQ

-4606 PRGQC
+4606 PSGQC

-4648 EVNISTQLNIISC
+4648 EVNISTQLNIILC

-4674 ERQPVKGECCG
+4674 ESQPVKGECCG

-4697 DNSDLILS
+4697 HNSDLILS

-4774 QRKDFIVYKGCHS
+4774 QRKDFIVYKGCRS

-4872 KASTLNRIKRAISL
+4872 KASILNRIKRAISL

>member
-72 IKDFTVYLRPK
+72 MKDFTVYLRPK

-96 YSSGV
+96 YSSGL

-148 GVPIYNEFINGGASY
+148 GVPIYNEFINGVASY

-171 QKISKPNTKCEDP
+171 QKISRPNTKCEDP
-184 DETRALPSCN
+184 DETQALPSCN
-194 GHRNECERLLTSSA
+194 EHRNECERLLTSSA

-217 LEMYIQACMQDKC
+217 LELYIQACMQDKC

-249 RQCSHVGGRPG
+249 RQCSHAGGRPG

-323 RASQCHC
+323 LASQCHC

-356 WMCKDLPC
+356 WTCKDLPC

-417 QTCLKTVVLLVDHK
+417 QTCLKTVVLLADHK

-532 TWKAQSTCIDQ
+532 TWKAQSTCTDQ

-631 TSEVSACPG
+631 TSEMSACPG

-648 TMCHQT
+648 TMCQQT
-654 CRSLADGEKHCLQ
+654 CRSLAGGEKHCLQ

-686 NTCVPISKCPC
+686 DTCVPISKCPC

-729 TIKMKST
+729 TIKMKNT
-736 TECSSSKMYFDCNAS
+736 TECSSNKMYFDCNAS

-809 SPGQKIT
+809 SPGQKIA
-816 VDCNTCTCQKGLWSC
+816 VDCNTCTCQKGLWTC

-861 CEYVATQDFCGDK
+861 CDYVATQDFCGDK

-1004 SVCPDITQ
+1004 SMCPDITQ

-1146 PKDKPIYNEE
+1146 PKDKPVYNEE

-1231 TYVCAENGSIVV
+1231 TYICAENGSIVV

-1257 ISTSFPT
+1257 VSTSFPT
-1264 STLTTTVI
+1264 STLTTTVV

-1403 STTVPITTIVRQSTA
+1403 STTVPITTTVRQSTA
-1418 ITTMPIPTP
+1418 VTTMPIPTP
-1427 TITSEF
+1427 TITSKF
-1433 TPSVTT
+1433 TSSVTT

-1469 PSEPPSSTATTTTPP
+1469 PSEPPSSTATTT
-1484 RSTTSS
+1484 
-1490 TLGTTTMVPGTP
+1490 M
-1502 APTPTTASTSMP
+1502 
-1514 TPTYTTTSSP
+1514 
-1524 PDCDCIWTDWIDVSY
+1524 
-1539 PNSSDRNSGDYE
+1539 
-1551 TFENIL
+1551 
-1557 KNDSSWVCAK
+1557 
-1567 AENISCRA
+1567 
-1575 QQFPHI
+1575 
-1581 PIADL
+1581 
-1586 GQKVECSVNTGL
+1586 
-1598 ICNNSDQVIGGII
+1598 
-1611 PMPVCLNYEISVC
+1611 
-1624 CIPNI
+1624 
-1629 PQCITSTTTSTT
+1629 
-1641 TAPPSSTTR
+1641 
-1650 TVSPPPV
+1650 
-1657 STTAPTPTPSE
+1657 
-1668 PPSSTATTTTPPR
+1668 
-1681 STTSSTLGTTTM
+1681 
-1693 VPGTPAPTPTTASTS
+1693 
-1708 MPTPTYTTTSSPP
+1708 
-1721 DCDCIWTDWIDVS
+1721 
-1734 YPNSSD
+1734 
-1740 RNSGDYETFENI
+1740 
-1752 LKNDSS
+1752 
-1758 WVCAKAENISCRAQQ
+1758 
-1773 FPHIPI
+1773 
-1779 ADLGQ
+1779 
-1784 KVECSVNT
+1784 
-1792 GLICNNSDQVIGG
+1792 
-1805 IIPMPVCLNYEISV
+1805 
-1819 CCIPNIPQC
+1819 
-1828 ITSTTTSTTTAPPSS
+1828 
-1843 TTRTVSPPPV
+1843 
-1853 STTAPTPTPS
+1853 
-1863 EPPSSTA
+1863 
-1870 TTTTPP
+1870 
-1876 RSTTSSTLGTTTMVP
+1876 
-1891 GTPAPTPTT
+1891 
-1900 ASTSMP
+1900 
-1906 TPTYTT
+1906 
-1912 TSSPPDC
+1912 
-1919 DCIWTDWIDVSY
+1919 
-1931 PNSSDRN
+1931 
-1938 SGDYET
+1938 
-1944 FENILKND
+1944 
-1952 SSWVCAKA
+1952 
-1960 ENISCRAQ
+1960 
-1968 QFPHIPIADLGQKV
+1968 
-1982 ECSVNTG
+1982 
-1989 LICNNSDQ
+1989 
-1997 VIGGIIPMPVCLN
+1997 
-2010 YEISVCCIPNI
+2010 
-2021 PQCITSTTTSTTTA
+2021 
-2035 PPSSTTRTVSP
+2035 
-2046 PPVSTTAP
+2046 
-2054 TPTPSEPPSSTATT
+2054 
-2068 TTPPRST
+2068 
-2075 TSSTLGTTTMVPGTP
+2075 
-2090 APTPTTASTSM
+2090 
-2101 PTPTY
+2101 
-2106 TTTSSP
+2106 
-2112 PDCDCIWT
+2112 
-2120 DWIDVSYPNSSDRNS
+2120 
-2135 GDYETFENILKN
+2135 
-2147 DSSWVCAKAENISCR
+2147 
-2162 AQQFPH
+2162 
-2168 IPIADLGQKVEC
+2168 
-2180 SVNTGLICNNSDQ
+2180 
-2193 VIGGIIP
+2193 
-2200 MPVCLNYEISVC
+2200 
-2212 CIPNIP
+2212 
-2218 QCITSTTTSTTT
+2218 
-2230 APPSST
+2230 
-2236 TRTVSPPPVSTTA
+2236 
-2249 PTPTPSEPPSSTAT
+2249 
-2263 TTTPPR
+2263 
-2269 STTSST
+2269 
-2275 LGTTTMVPGTPA
+2275 
-2287 PTPTTASTSMPTP
+2287 
-2300 TYTTTSSPPDCDC
+2300 
-2313 IWTDWIDVSYPNSSD
+2313 
-2328 RNSGDYETF
+2328 
-2337 ENILKND
+2337 
-2344 SSWVCAKAENI
+2344 
-2355 SCRAQQFPHI
+2355 
-2365 PIADLGQKVECS
+2365 
-2377 VNTGLICN
+2377 
-2385 NSDQVIGGIIPMPV
+2385 
-2399 CLNYEISVCCIP
+2399 
-2411 NIPQCITSTTT
+2411 
-2422 STTTAPPSST
+2422 
-2432 TRTVSPPPVSTT
+2432 
-2444 APTPTP
+2444 
-2450 SEPPSSTATTT
+2450 
-2461 TPPRS
+2461 
-2466 TTSSTLGTTTMV
+2466 
-2478 PGTPAPTPTTASTS
+2478 
-2492 MPTPT
+2492 
-2497 YTTTSSPP
+2497 
-2505 DCDCIWTDWIDVS
+2505 
-2518 YPNSSDRNSG
+2518 
-2528 DYETFENIL
+2528 
-2537 KNDSSWVCAKAENIS
+2537 
-2552 CRAQQFP
+2552 
-2559 HIPIADLGQKVECS
+2559 
-2573 VNTGLICNNSDQ
+2573 
-2585 VIGGIIPMPVCL
+2585 
-2597 NYEISVCCIPNIP
+2597 
-2610 QCITSTTTS
+2610 
-2619 TTTAPPSSTTRTVSP
+2619 
-2634 PPVSTTAPTPTP
+2634 
-2646 SEPPSST
+2646 
-2653 ATTTTPP
+2653 
-2660 RSTTS
+2660 
-2665 STLGTTT
+2665 
-2672 MVPGTPAPTPTTAS
+2672 
-2686 TSMPT
+2686 
-2691 PTYTTTSSPP
+2691 
-2701 DCDCI
+2701 
-2706 WTDWIDV
+2706 
-2713 SYPNS
+2713 
-2718 SDRNSGDYETFEN
+2718 
-2731 ILKNDSSWVCA
+2731 
-2742 KAENISC
+2742 
-2749 RAQQF
+2749 
-2754 PHIPIADL
+2754 
-2762 GQKVECSVNTG
+2762 
-2773 LICNNSDQVIGGIIP
+2773 
-2788 MPVCLNYEISV
+2788 
-2799 CCIPNIPQCITSTT
+2799 
-2813 TSTTTAPPSSTT
+2813 
-2825 RTVSPPP
+2825 
-2832 VSTTAPT
+2832 
-2839 PTPSEPPSSTATTTT
+2839 
-2854 PPRSTTSSTLGTT
+2854 
-2867 TMVPGTPAPTPTTA
+2867 
-2881 STSMPTPTYTTTSSP
+2881 
-2896 PDCDCIW
+2896 
-2903 TDWIDVSYPNSSDR
+2903 
-2917 NSGDYET
+2917 
-2924 FENIL
+2924 
-2929 KNDSSW
+2929 
-2935 VCAKAENISCRAQQ
+2935 
-2949 FPHIPIADLGQK
+2949 
-2961 VECSVNTGLICNNS
+2961 
-2975 DQVIGGIIPMPVC
+2975 
-2988 LNYEI
+2988 
-2993 SVCCIPNIPQCITS
+2993 
-3007 TTTSTTTAPPSST
+3007 
-3020 TRTVSPPPV
+3020 
-3029 STTAPTPT
+3029 
-3037 PSEPPSSTATT
+3037 
-3048 TTPPRSTTSST
+3048 
-3059 LGTTTMVP
+3059 
-3067 GTPAPTPTTASTSMP
+3067 
-3082 TPTYTTTSSPPDCDC
+3082 
-3097 IWTDWIDVSY
+3097 
-3107 PNSSDR
+3107 
-3113 NSGDYETFENILKN
+3113 
-3127 DSSWVCAK
+3127 
-3135 AENISCRAQQ
+3135 
-3145 FPHIP
+3145 
-3150 IADLGQKVECSV
+3150 
-3162 NTGLICNNSDQ
+3162 
-3173 VIGGIIPMPVC
+3173 
-3184 LNYEISV
+3184 
-3191 CCIPNIPQC
+3191 
-3200 ITSTTTSTTTAPPSS
+3200 
-3215 TTRTVSPPPVST
+3215 
-3227 TAPTP
+3227 
-3232 TPSEPPSSTAT
+3232 
-3243 TTTPPRSTTSST
+3243 PPRSTTSST

-3288 PSSEAIKGTTPEP
+3288 PSSEAIKGTTPESG
-3301 RTPISTTVTPSAT
+3301 TLISTTVTPSAT
-3314 SQPTTRTTEI
+3314 PQPTTRTTEI
-3324 QSIVS
+3324 QSTVS
-3329 TTGTTIQQSITSVST
+3329 TTGTTIQQSKTSVST

-3356 TGSTTKTITSGPTP
+3356 TGPTTKTTT

-3384 SSHKTSTTGTGT
+3384 SSHETSTTGTGSPPT
-3396 PPTGPPSSTTS
+3396 GPPSSTTSTTTSGPSSPMSTASTTVSPPPVSTSPVTVSTSGVTETGPTTKTTTSGPTPHSTTTVMETSSHETSTTGTGSPPTGPPSSTTSTTTSGPSSPMSTASTTVSPPPVSTSPVTVSTSGVTETGPTTKTTTSGPTPHSTTTVMETSSHETSTTGTGSPPTGPPSSTTSTTTSGPSSPMSTASTTVSPPPVSTSPVTVSTSGVTETGPTTKTTTSGPTPHSTTTVMETSSHETSTTGTGSPPTGPPSSTTSTTTSGPSSPMSTASTTVSPPPVSTSPVTVSTSGVTETGPTTKTTTSGPTPHSTTTVMETSSHETSTTGTGSPPTGPPSSTTSTTTSGPSSPMSTASTTVSPPPVSTSPVTVSTSGVTETGPTTKTTTSGPTPHSTTTVMETSSHETSTTGTGSPPTGPPSSTTSTTTSGPSSPMSTASTTVSPPPVSTSPVTVSTSGVTETGPTTKTTTSGPTPHSTTTVMETSSHETSTTGTGSPPTGPPSSTTSTTTSGPSSPMSTASTTVSPPPVSTSPVTVSTSGVTETGPTTKTTTSGPTPHSTTTVMETSSHETSTTGTGSPPTGPPSSTTSTTTSGPSSPMSTASTTVSPPPVSTSPVTVSTSGVTETGPTTKTTTSGPTPHSTTTVMETSSHETSTTGTGSPPTGPPSSTTSTTTSGPSSPMSTASTTVSPPPVSTSPVTVSTSGVTETGPTTKTTTSGPTPHSTTTVMETSSHETSTTGTGSPPTGPPSSTTSTTTSGPSSPMSTASTTVSPPPVSTSPVTVSTSGVTETGPTTKTTTSGPTPHSTTTVMETSSHETSTTGTGSPPTGPPSSTTSTTTSGPSSPMSTASTTVSPPPVSTSPVTVSTSGVTETGPTTKTTTSGPTPHSTTTVMETSSHETSTTGTGSPPTGPPSSTTSTTTSGPSSPMSTASTTVSPPPVSTSPVTVSTSGVTETGPTTKTTTSGPTPHSTTTVMETSSHETSTTGTGSPPTGPPSSTTS

-3444 GSTTK
+3444 GSTA
-3449 TTTSGPTPS
+3449 TSGPTLS
-3458 GPTPHSTTTV
+3458 GPTSHSTTTV
-3468 METSS
+3468 
-3473 HETSTTGTGTPP
+3473 
-3485 TGLPSSTTST
+3485 
-3495 TTSGPSSPVS
+3495 
-3505 TASTTVSPPPVST
+3505 TV
-3518 SPVTVSTSGVTETGS
+3518 TGS
-3533 TTKTTTSGPTPSGP
+3533 TMP
-3547 TPHSTTTV
+3547 
-3555 METSSHETSTTGTGT
+3555 
-3570 PPTGPPSS
+3570 
-3578 TTSTTTSGPSSPVS
+3578 
-3592 TASTTVSP
+3592 
-3600 PPVST
+3600 
-3605 SPVTVSTS
+3605 
-3613 GVTETGSTTKT
+3613 
-3624 TTSGPTPHS
+3624 
-3633 TTTVMETSSH
+3633 
-3643 ETSTTGTGTPPT
+3643 
-3655 GPPSSTTST
+3655 
-3664 TTSGPSS
+3664 
-3671 PVSTA
+3671 
-3676 STTVSPP
+3676 
-3683 PVSTSPV
+3683 
-3690 TVSTSGVTETG
+3690 
-3701 STTKTTTSGPTPSGP
+3701 
-3716 TPHSTTTVMETSSHE
+3716 
-3731 TSTTGTGTPPTGPPS
+3731 
-3746 STTSTTTSG
+3746 
-3755 PSSPMS
+3755 
-3761 TASTTVSPPPVSTSP
+3761 
-3776 VTVSTSGVTETGST
+3776 
-3790 TKTTTSGPTPHSTTT
+3790 
-3805 VMETSSHETSTTGT
+3805 
-3819 GTPPTGPPSSTTST
+3819 
-3833 TTSGPSSPVSTAS
+3833 
-3846 TTVSPPPVSTSPV
+3846 
-3859 TVSMSGVTETGST
+3859 
-3872 TKTTT
+3872 
-3877 SGPTPSGPTPHST
+3877 
-3890 TTVMETSSH
+3890 
-3899 ETSTTGTGTPP
+3899 
-3910 TGPPSSTTSTTTSGP
+3910 
-3925 SSPVSTASTTVSPP
+3925 
-3939 PVSTSPV
+3939 
-3946 TVSTSGVTETG
+3946 
-3957 STTISGPTSSGPT
+3957 
-3970 PHSTMTVTE
+3970 
-3979 TGSPMTTTA
+3979 TTA
-3988 THTTPTRSTAITTTM
+3988 TRTTPTRSTVITTTM
-4003 TSGPSSVESAAITT
+4003 TSGRSSIESTAITT
-4017 VSLPSVSTSIMPV
+4017 LSPPSVSTSIMPV

-4040 FTTTLGTT
+4040 FTTTSGTT

-4056 ATTTTSTSEFFSPG
+4056 ATTTTSSSEYFPPG

-4094 VTPLSASSSTTTPPP
+4094 VTPLSASSSTTSPPP

-4210 VLVEEIYKKVDNF
+4210 VLVEEIHKKVDNF

-4375 PSTTPTQPCKE
+4375 PSTTPRQPCKE

-4509 KTCGCVGM
+4509 KTCGCVGV
-4517 DKIPREFGEKFTVD
+4517 DKIPREFGEKFTID
-4531 CQDCICLEGGNGIV
+4531 CQDCICVEGGNGIV
-4545 CEPHECAKQ
+4545 CEPHECAEQ

-4606 PRGQC
+4606 PSGQC

-4648 EVNISTQLNIISC
+4648 EVNISTQLNIILC

-4674 ERQPVKGECCG
+4674 ESQPVKGECCG

-4697 DNSDLILS
+4697 HNSDLILS

-4774 QRKDFIVYKGCHS
+4774 QRKDFIVYKGCRS

-4872 KASTLNRIKRAISL
+4872 KASILNRIKRAISL

>member
-1 MGRTRNHGHY
+1 MGLRVASLFMLWLALSYANEIRKGRTRNHGHY

-72 IKDFTVYLRPK
+72 IRDFTVYLRPK
-83 LAVVDGRIVKTPY
+83 LVVVDGRIVKTPY
-96 YSSGV
+96 YSSGL

-148 GVPIYNEFINGGASY
+148 GVPIYNEFINGGDY

-194 GHRNECERLLTSSA
+194 EHRNECERLLTSSA

-217 LEMYIQACMQDKC
+217 LELYIQACMQDKC

-240 LCSTISEYS
+240 LCSTVSEYS
-249 RQCSHVGGRPG
+249 RQCSHAGGRPG

-323 RASQCHC
+323 LASQCHC

-356 WMCKDLPC
+356 WTCKDLPC

-431 KNVVVFRSDGSVLLN
+431 KNVVVFRPDGSVSLN

-532 TWKAQSTCIDQ
+532 TWKAQSTCTDQ

-570 SEGPFARCHLIID
+570 PEGPFARCHLIID

-631 TSEVSACPG
+631 SNEVSACPG

-648 TMCHQT
+648 TMCQQT
-654 CRSLADGEKHCLQ
+654 CRSLAGGEKHCLQ
-667 DFPPMDG
+667 DLPPMDG

-686 NTCVPISKCPC
+686 DTCVPISKCPC

-736 TECSSSKMYFDCNAS
+736 TECSSNKMYFDCNAS

-809 SPGQKIT
+809 SPGQKIA

-922 IGDDVR
+922 IGDDVH

-989 QETNALKFGNSWKQS
+989 QDTNALKFGNSWKQS
-1004 SVCPDITQ
+1004 SMCPDITQ

-1146 PKDKPIYNEE
+1146 PKDKPVYNEE

-1311 IRKEH
+1311 IRQEH
-1316 GNKICEAPEDI
+1316 GNKICEAPEEI

-1353 LICKNEEQDATMWQL
+1353 LICKNEEQDPTMWQL

-1403 STTVPITTIVRQSTA
+1403 STTVPITTTVRQSTA

-1446 APPSSTTRTVS
+1446 AAPSSTTRTVS
-1457 PPPVSTT
+1457 PPPVSTA

-1469 PSEPPSSTATTTTPP
+1469 PSEPPSSTATTTMPP

-1490 TLGTTTMVPGTP
+1490 TLGTTTTVPGTP

-1514 TPTYTTTSSP
+1514 APTYTTTSSP

-1575 QQFPHI
+1575 EQFPHI

-1657 STTAPTPTPSE
+1657 WTTAPTPTPSE
-1668 PPSSTATTTTPPR
+1668 PPSSTATTTMPPR
-1681 STTSSTLGTTTM
+1681 STTSSTLGTTTT

-1708 MPTPTYTTTSSPP
+1708 MPAPTYTTTSSPP

-1758 WVCAKAENISCRAQQ
+1758 WVCAKAENISCRAEQ

-1853 STTAPTPTPS
+1853 WTTAPTPTPS

-1870 TTTTPP
+1870 TTTMPP
-1876 RSTTSSTLGTTTMVP
+1876 RSTTSSTLGTTTTVP

-1906 TPTYTT
+1906 APTYTT

-1960 ENISCRAQ
+1960 ENISCRAE

-2046 PPVSTTAP
+2046 PPVWTTAP

-2068 TTPPRST
+2068 TMPPRST
-2075 TSSTLGTTTMVPGTP
+2075 TSSTLGTTTTVPGTP

-2101 PTPTY
+2101 PAPTY

-2162 AQQFPH
+2162 AEQFPH

-2236 TRTVSPPPVSTTA
+2236 TRTVSPPPVWTTA

-2263 TTTPPR
+2263 TTMPPR

-2275 LGTTTMVPGTPA
+2275 LGTTTTVPGTPA
-2287 PTPTTASTSMPTP
+2287 PTPTTASTSMPAP

-2355 SCRAQQFPHI
+2355 SCRAEQFPHI

-2432 TRTVSPPPVSTT
+2432 TRTVSPPPVWTT

-2461 TPPRS
+2461 MPPRS
-2466 TTSSTLGTTTMV
+2466 TTSSTLGTTTTV
-2478 PGTPAPTPTTASTS
+2478 PGTPAPTPTT
-2492 MPTPT
+2492 
-2497 YTTTSSPP
+2497 
-2505 DCDCIWTDWIDVS
+2505 V
-2518 YPNSSDRNSG
+2518 
-2528 DYETFENIL
+2528 
-2537 KNDSSWVCAKAENIS
+2537 
-2552 CRAQQFP
+2552 
-2559 HIPIADLGQKVECS
+2559 
-2573 VNTGLICNNSDQ
+2573 
-2585 VIGGIIPMPVCL
+2585 
-2597 NYEISVCCIPNIP
+2597 
-2610 QCITSTTTS
+2610 
-2619 TTTAPPSSTTRTVSP
+2619 
-2634 PPVSTTAPTPTP
+2634 
-2646 SEPPSST
+2646 
-2653 ATTTTPP
+2653 
-2660 RSTTS
+2660 
-2665 STLGTTT
+2665 
-2672 MVPGTPAPTPTTAS
+2672 
-2686 TSMPT
+2686 
-2691 PTYTTTSSPP
+2691 
-2701 DCDCI
+2701 
-2706 WTDWIDV
+2706 
-2713 SYPNS
+2713 
-2718 SDRNSGDYETFEN
+2718 
-2731 ILKNDSSWVCA
+2731 
-2742 KAENISC
+2742 
-2749 RAQQF
+2749 
-2754 PHIPIADL
+2754 
-2762 GQKVECSVNTG
+2762 
-2773 LICNNSDQVIGGIIP
+2773 
-2788 MPVCLNYEISV
+2788 
-2799 CCIPNIPQCITSTT
+2799 
-2813 TSTTTAPPSSTT
+2813 
-2825 RTVSPPP
+2825 
-2832 VSTTAPT
+2832 
-2839 PTPSEPPSSTATTTT
+2839 
-2854 PPRSTTSSTLGTT
+2854 
-2867 TMVPGTPAPTPTTA
+2867 
-2881 STSMPTPTYTTTSSP
+2881 
-2896 PDCDCIW
+2896 
-2903 TDWIDVSYPNSSDR
+2903 
-2917 NSGDYET
+2917 
-2924 FENIL
+2924 
-2929 KNDSSW
+2929 
-2935 VCAKAENISCRAQQ
+2935 
-2949 FPHIPIADLGQK
+2949 
-2961 VECSVNTGLICNNS
+2961 
-2975 DQVIGGIIPMPVC
+2975 
-2988 LNYEI
+2988 
-2993 SVCCIPNIPQCITS
+2993 
-3007 TTTSTTTAPPSST
+3007 
-3020 TRTVSPPPV
+3020 
-3029 STTAPTPT
+3029 
-3037 PSEPPSSTATT
+3037 
-3048 TTPPRSTTSST
+3048 
-3059 LGTTTMVP
+3059 
-3067 GTPAPTPTTASTSMP
+3067 
-3082 TPTYTTTSSPPDCDC
+3082 
-3097 IWTDWIDVSY
+3097 
-3107 PNSSDR
+3107 
-3113 NSGDYETFENILKN
+3113 
-3127 DSSWVCAK
+3127 
-3135 AENISCRAQQ
+3135 
-3145 FPHIP
+3145 
-3150 IADLGQKVECSV
+3150 
-3162 NTGLICNNSDQ
+3162 
-3173 VIGGIIPMPVC
+3173 
-3184 LNYEISV
+3184 
-3191 CCIPNIPQC
+3191 
-3200 ITSTTTSTTTAPPSS
+3200 
-3215 TTRTVSPPPVST
+3215 
-3227 TAPTP
+3227 
-3232 TPSEPPSSTAT
+3232 
-3243 TTTPPRSTTSST
+3243 
-3255 LGTTTMVPGTPAP
+3255 
-3268 TPTTAT
+3268 T
-3274 TFTPPTII
+3274 TFTLPTII
-3282 TKTPLP
+3282 TKTPVP
-3288 PSSEAIKGTTPEP
+3288 PSSEAIKGTTTESG
-3301 RTPISTTVTPSAT
+3301 TPISTTVTASAT
-3314 SQPTTRTTEI
+3314 PQPTTRTTEI

-3329 TTGTTIQQSITSVST
+3329 TTGTTIKQSITS
-3344 SPVTV
+3344 
-3349 STSGVTE
+3349 
-3356 TGSTTKTITSGPTP
+3356 
-3370 SGPTPHSTTTVMET
+3370 
-3384 SSHKTSTTGTGT
+3384 
-3396 PPTGPPSSTTS
+3396 
-3407 TTTSG
+3407 
-3412 PSSPMS
+3412 
-3418 TASTTVSPPPVS
+3418 VS

-3449 TTTSGPTPS
+3449 TTTSGPTP
-3458 GPTPHSTTTV
+3458 HSTTTV

-3473 HETSTTGTGTPP
+3473 HETSTTGTG
-3485 TGLPSSTTST
+3485 S
-3495 TTSGPSSPVS
+3495 
-3505 TASTTVSPPPVST
+3505 
-3518 SPVTVSTSGVTETGS
+3518 
-3533 TTKTTTSGPTPSGP
+3533 
-3547 TPHSTTTV
+3547 
-3555 METSSHETSTTGTGT
+3555 

-3578 TTSTTTSGPSSPVS
+3578 TTSTTTSGPSSPTS

-3643 ETSTTGTGTPPT
+3643 ETSTTGTGSPPT

-3671 PVSTA
+3671 PT
-3676 STTVSPP
+3676 
-3683 PVSTSPV
+3683 
-3690 TVSTSGVTETG
+3690 
-3701 STTKTTTSGPTPSGP
+3701 
-3716 TPHSTTTVMETSSHE
+3716 
-3731 TSTTGTGTPPTGPPS
+3731 
-3746 STTSTTTSG
+3746 
-3755 PSSPMS
+3755 S

-3819 GTPPTGPPSSTTST
+3819 GSPPTGPPSSTTST
-3833 TTSGPSSPVSTAS
+3833 TTSGPSSPT
-3846 TTVSPPPVSTSPV
+3846 
-3859 TVSMSGVTETGST
+3859 
-3872 TKTTT
+3872 
-3877 SGPTPSGPTPHST
+3877 
-3890 TTVMETSSH
+3890 
-3899 ETSTTGTGTPP
+3899 
-3910 TGPPSSTTSTTTSGP
+3910 
-3925 SSPVSTASTTVSPP
+3925 STASTTVSPP

-3957 STTISGPTSSGPT
+3957 STTKTTTSGPT
-3970 PHSTMTVTE
+3970 PHSTTTVMETSSHETSTTGTGSPPTGPPSSTTSTTTSGPSSPTSTASTTVSPPPVSTSPVTVSTSGVTETGSTTKTTTSGPTPHSTTTVMETSSHETSTTGTGSPPTGPPSSTTSTTTSGPSSPTSTASTTVSPPPVSTSPVTVSTSGVTETGSTTKTTTSGPTPHSTTTVMETSSHETSTTGTGSPPTGPPSSTTSTTTSGPSSPTSTASTTVSPPPVSTSPVTVSTSGVTETGSTTKTTTSGPTPHSTTTVMETSSHETSTTGTGSPPTGPPSSTTSTTTSGPSSPTSTASTTVSPPPVSTSPVTVSTSGVTETGSTTKTTTSGPTPHSTTTVMETSSHETSTTGTGSPPTGPPSSTTSTTTSGPSSPTSTASTTVSPPPVSTSPVTVSTSGVTETGSTTKTTTSGPTPHSTTTVMETSSHETSTTGTGSPPTGPPSSTTSTTTSGPSSPTSTASTTVSPPPVSTSPVTVSTSGVTETGSTTKTTTSGPTPHSTTTVMETSSHETSTTGTGSPPTGPPSSTTSTTTSGPSSPTSTASTTVSPPPVSTSPVTVSTSGVTETGSTTKTTTSGPTPHSTTTVMETSSHETSTTGTGSPPTGPPSSTTSTTTSGPSSPTSTASTTVSPPPVSTSPVTVSTSGVTETGSTTKTTTSGPTPHSTTTVMETSSHETSTTGTGSPPTGPPSSTTSTTTSGPSSPTSTASTTVSPPPVSTSPVTVSTSGVTETGSTATSGPTPSVPTPHSTTTVTE
-3979 TGSPMTTTA
+3979 TGSTMTTTA

-4003 TSGPSSVESAAITT
+4003 TSGRSSIESTAITT
-4017 VSLPSVSTSIMPV
+4017 VSPPSVSTSIMPV

-4040 FTTTLGTT
+4040 FTTTSGTT

-4056 ATTTTSTSEFFSPG
+4056 ATTTTSTSEYFSPG

-4130 WICDCIKAICI
+4130 WICDCTKAICI

-4210 VLVEEIYKKVDNF
+4210 VLVEEIHKKVDNF

-4344 IAENCETM
+4344 IADNCETM

-4375 PSTTPTQPCKE
+4375 PSTTPQQPCKE

-4429 SLQTYAATCADQ
+4429 SLQIYAATCADQ

-4509 KTCGCVGM
+4509 KTCGCVGV

-4531 CQDCICLEGGNGIV
+4531 CQDCICMEGGSGIV
-4545 CEPHECAKQ
+4545 CEPHECAEQ
-4554 NKTSCDGEG
+4554 SKTGCDGEG

-4570 NSEDSCCPIVTCK
+4570 NSEDFCCPIVTCK

-4606 PRGQC
+4606 PSGQC

-4697 DNSDLILS
+4697 ENSDLILS

-4774 QRKDFIVYKGCHS
+4774 QRKDFITYKGCHS

-4829 VELKCPTGH
+4829 VELKCPTGN
-4838 SVSHKYIYVESCSCQ
+4838 SISHKYIYVESCSCQ

-4872 KASTLNRIKRAISL
+4872 KESTLNRIKRAISL